1 MAGEQRRRRLR
12 ALLKKAHAAPADLDL
27 FEQALLHESAA
38 RERKQISN
46 ERLEFLGD
54 SVLGFVA
61 ATWLYRQ
68 HPDKN
73 EGWLTRRK
81 AAIVNDRVLAQTAL
95 RLQFPEILQLGEGMA
110 RAGGAHNETI
120 LADAFEA
127 FIGALYLRYGEAR
140 AQRFLVEQHLQQVD
154 LSEESVTDAKSRLQH
169 VMQERYRQVP
179 VYRDEAVG
187 TPQTP
192 QFTSQVILK
201 DTVLGSGTG
210 KSKKQAQ
217 LEAASKALETL
228 LAPARTHSQKKRTT
242 KR

>member
-12 ALLKKAHAAPADLDL
+12 ALLKKAHAAPTDLDL
-27 FEQALLHESAA
+27 FEQAFMHESAA
-38 RERKQISN
+38 RERREISN

-61 ATWLYRQ
+61 ATWLYEQ
-68 HPDKN
+68 HPDRD

-81 AAIVNDRVLAQTAL
+81 AAIVNDRALAQTAL
-95 RLQFPEILQLGEGMA
+95 RLGFPEMMQLGEGMT
-110 RAGGAHNETI
+110 RAGGAQNETI

-127 FIGALYLRYGEAR
+127 FLGALSLRYGESKTR
-140 AQRFLVEQHLQQVD
+140 RFLIEQHLQQVD

-169 VMQERYRQVP
+169 VMQERYRHVP

-187 TPQTP
+187 TPQAP
-192 QFTSQVILK
+192 CFTSQVILK

-228 LAPARTHSQKKRTT
+228 LAQPRRPKKQP
-242 KR
+242 

>member
-12 ALLKKAHAAPADLDL
+12 GLLKKAHAAPAEIDL
-27 FEQALLHESAA
+27 FEQAFTHESAA
-38 RERKQISN
+38 RERREISN

-61 ATWLYRQ
+61 ATWLYEH
-68 HPDKN
+68 HPDRD

-81 AAIVNDRVLAQTAL
+81 AAIVNDRALAQTAL
-95 RLQFPEILQLGEGMA
+95 RLGFPELLQLGEGMS

-127 FIGALYLRYGEAR
+127 FIGALYLRYGEGKAR
-140 AQRFLVEQHLQQVD
+140 RFLIEAHLQLVD
-154 LSEESVTDAKSRLQH
+154 LSDESVMDAKSRLQH
-169 VMQERYRQVP
+169 LMQERYRQIP

-187 TPQTP
+187 TPQAP
-192 QFTSQVILK
+192 AFTSQVILK

-210 KSKKQAQ
+210 RSKKQAQ
-217 LEAASKALETL
+217 LEAAGKALETL
-228 LAPARTHSQKKRTT
+228 LAQARANTGKRT
-242 KR
+242 KER

>member
-1 MAGEQRRRRLR
+1 VAGEQRRRRLR
-12 ALLKKAHAAPADLDL
+12 ALLKKAHAAPAELQP
-27 FEQALLHESAA
+27 FEQAFTHESAA
-38 RERKQISN
+38 RERSQLSN

-61 ATWLYRQ
+61 ATWLYQ
-68 HPDKN
+68 EHPDKD

-81 AAIVNDRVLAQTAL
+81 AAIVNDRALAQTAL
-95 RLQFPEILQLGEGMA
+95 RLGFPEMMQLGEGMA
-110 RAGGAHNETI
+110 RAGGAQNETI

-127 FIGALYLRYGEAR
+127 FLGALFLRYGESKTR
-140 AQRFLVEQHLQQVD
+140 RFLVEHHLRQVD
-154 LSEESVTDAKSRLQH
+154 LSEASVMDAKSRLQH

-179 VYRDEAVG
+179 VYRDDAVG
-187 TPQTP
+187 TPQEP
-192 QFTSQVILK
+192 RFTSQVILK

-210 KSKKQAQ
+210 RSKKQAQ

-228 LAPARTHSQKKRTT
+228 LAQPRTKSKKTNT

>member
-1 MAGEQRRRRLR
+1 MAGEARRRRLR
-12 ALLKKAHAAPADLDL
+12 ALLKTAHAAPADLDV
-27 FEQALLHESAA
+27 FEQAFMHESAA
-38 RERKQISN
+38 RERREISN

-61 ATWLYRQ
+61 ATWLYEH
-68 HPDKN
+68 HPDKD

-81 AAIVNDRVLAQTAL
+81 AAVVNDRVLAQTAL
-95 RLQFPEILQLGEGMA
+95 RLGFPEMMQVGEGMS
-110 RAGGAHNETI
+110 RSGGANNETI

-127 FIGALYLRYGEAR
+127 FVGALFLRYGEGKTR
-140 AQRFLVEQHLQQVD
+140 RFLIEAHLRLVD

-169 VMQERYRQVP
+169 VIQERYRQVP

-187 TPQTP
+187 TPQAP
-192 QFTSQVILK
+192 EFRSQVILK

-210 KSKKQAQ
+210 RSKKQAQ

-228 LAPARTHSQKKRTT
+228 LAKPRRASKKHP
-242 KR
+242 

>member
-12 ALLKKAHAAPADLDL
+12 ALLKKAHAAPAELEP
-27 FEQALLHESAA
+27 FEQAFLHESAA
-38 RERKQISN
+38 RERRQSSN

-61 ATWLYRQ
+61 ATWLYEH
-68 HPDKN
+68 HPDKD

-81 AAIVNDRVLAQTAL
+81 AAIVNDRALAQSAL
-95 RLQFPEILQLGEGMA
+95 RLGFPEVMQVGEGMA

-127 FIGALYLRYGEAR
+127 FVGALYLRYGESKTR
-140 AQRFLVEQHLQQVD
+140 RFLVEQHLRLVD
-154 LSEESVTDAKSRLQH
+154 LSDESVTDAKSRLQH
-169 VMQERYRQVP
+169 VLQERYRQVP

-187 TPQTP
+187 TPQAP
-192 QFTSQVILK
+192 EFTSQVILK

-210 KSKKQAQ
+210 RSKKQAQ

-228 LAPARTHSQKKRTT
+228 LATPRARNSKKKNST
-242 KR
+242 

>member
-12 ALLKKAHAAPADLDL
+12 ALLKKAHAAPTDLDL
-27 FEQALLHESAA
+27 FEQAFMHESAA
-38 RERKQISN
+38 RELREISN

-61 ATWLYRQ
+61 ATWLYEH
-68 HPDKN
+68 HPDKD

-81 AAIVNDRVLAQTAL
+81 AALVNDRALARSAL
-95 RLQFPEILQLGEGMA
+95 RIGFSDMLQLGEGMA
-110 RAGGAHNETI
+110 RSGGAQNETI

-127 FIGALYLRYGEAR
+127 FVGALYLRYGESR
-140 AQRFLVEQHLQQVD
+140 TRRFLVEQHLQQVD
-154 LSEESVTDAKSRLQH
+154 LSDDNVMDPKSRLQH
-169 VMQERYRQVP
+169 LMQERYRQIP

-187 TPQTP
+187 TPQAP
-192 QFTSQVILK
+192 RFRSQVILK
-201 DTVLGSGTG
+201 DTVVGSGTG

-228 LAPARTHSQKKRTT
+228 LAQPRTQRKKQP
-242 KR
+242 

>member
-27 FEQALLHESAA
+27 FEQAFLHESAA
-38 RERKQISN
+38 RERRQISN

-61 ATWLYRQ
+61 ATWLYEH
-68 HPDKN
+68 HPDKD

-95 RLQFPEILQLGEGMA
+95 RLGFPEMMQVGEGMS
-110 RAGGAHNETI
+110 RAGGARNQTI

-127 FIGALYLRYGEAR
+127 FVGALHLRYGEAKTR
-140 AQRFLVEQHLQQVD
+140 RFLVEQHLQLVD
-154 LSEESVTDAKSRLQH
+154 LSEASVTDPKSRLQH
-169 VMQERYRQVP
+169 LMQERYRQVP
-179 VYRDEAVG
+179 VYRDDAVG

-192 QFTSQVILK
+192 EFTSQVILK

-210 KSKKQAQ
+210 RSKKQAQ

-228 LAPARTHSQKKRTT
+228 LASPRPTSKRAKK
-242 KR
+242 K

>member
-1 MAGEQRRRRLR
+1 MAGEARRRRLR
-12 ALLKKAHAAPADLDL
+12 ALLKTAHAAPTDLDV
-27 FEQALLHESAA
+27 FEQAFVHESAA

-61 ATWLYRQ
+61 ATWLYEQ
-68 HPDKN
+68 HPDKD

-81 AAIVNDRVLAQTAL
+81 AALVNDRVLAQTAL
-95 RLQFPEILQLGEGMA
+95 RLGFPEIMQVGEGMS

-127 FIGALYLRYGEAR
+127 FVGALFLRYGENKTR
-140 AQRFLVEQHLQQVD
+140 RFLIETHLQLVD

-169 VMQERYRQVP
+169 ILQERYRQVP

-187 TPQTP
+187 TPQAP
-192 QFTSQVILK
+192 QFRSQVIYK

-210 KSKKQAQ
+210 RSKKQAQ

-228 LAPARTHSQKKRTT
+228 LAQPRRRPKKQP
-242 KR
+242 

>member
-12 ALLKKAHAAPADLDL
+12 ALLKKAHAAPTDLDV
-27 FEQALLHESAA
+27 FEQAFTHESAA
-38 RERKQISN
+38 RERREISN

-61 ATWLYRQ
+61 ATWLYEH
-68 HPDKN
+68 HPDRD

-81 AAIVNDRVLAQTAL
+81 AALVNDRALAQSAL
-95 RLQFPEILQLGEGMA
+95 RLAFPEMMQLGEGMA
-110 RAGGAHNETI
+110 RADGAHNETI

-127 FIGALYLRYGEAR
+127 FVGALFLRYGESR
-140 AQRFLVEQHLQQVD
+140 TRRFLIEQHLQQVD
-154 LSEESVTDAKSRLQH
+154 LSDENVVDAKSRLQH

-179 VYRDEAVG
+179 VYRDEGIG
-187 TPQTP
+187 TPQAP
-192 QFTSQVILK
+192 RFTSQVILK

-228 LAPARTHSQKKRTT
+228 LAQPRHQPKK
-242 KR
+242 KP

>member
-12 ALLKKAHAAPADLDL
+12 ALLKKAHAAPTDLDL
-27 FEQALLHESAA
+27 FEQAFMHESAA
-38 RERKQISN
+38 RERRQISN

-61 ATWLYRQ
+61 ATWLYE
-68 HPDKN
+68 HHDDKD

-81 AAIVNDRVLAQTAL
+81 AAIVNDRALAQTAL
-95 RLQFPEILQLGEGMA
+95 RLGFPDLMLVGEGMS

-127 FIGALYLRYGEAR
+127 FVGALYLRYGEGKAR
-140 AQRFLVEQHLQQVD
+140 RFLIEQHLQLVD

-169 VMQERYRQVP
+169 VMQERYREVP
-179 VYRDEAVG
+179 VYRDVSVG
-187 TPQTP
+187 TPQVP
-192 QFTSQVILK
+192 AFRSQVILK

-210 KSKKQAQ
+210 RSKKQAQ

-228 LAPARTHSQKKRTT
+228 LASARTTSARKAKK
-242 KR
+242 

>member
-12 ALLKKAHAAPADLDL
+12 ALLKKAHAAPMDLDL
-27 FEQALLHESAA
+27 FEQAFTHESAA
-38 RERKQISN
+38 RERREVSN

-61 ATWLYRQ
+61 ATWLYEH
-68 HPDKN
+68 HPDED

-81 AAIVNDRVLAQTAL
+81 AALVNDRALAQSAL
-95 RLQFPEILQLGEGMA
+95 RLAFPEMLQLGEGMA
-110 RAGGAHNETI
+110 RSGGAQNETI

-127 FIGALYLRYGEAR
+127 FLGALFLRYGESKTR
-140 AQRFLVEQHLQQVD
+140 RFLVEQHLQQVD
-154 LSEESVTDAKSRLQH
+154 LSDESVMDSKSRLQH
-169 VMQERYRQVP
+169 LMQERYRQVP
-179 VYRDEAVG
+179 VYRDHAVG
-187 TPQTP
+187 TPQEP
-192 QFTSQVILK
+192 RFTSQVILK

-228 LAPARTHSQKKRTT
+228 LAQPRTQTKKKT

>member
-12 ALLKKAHAAPADLDL
+12 ALLKKAHAAPAELDL
-27 FEQALLHESAA
+27 FEQAFLHESAA
-38 RERKQISN
+38 RERREISN

-61 ATWLYRQ
+61 ATWLYEE
-68 HPDKN
+68 HGDKD

-81 AAIVNDRVLAQTAL
+81 AASVNDGALAQTAL
-95 RLQFPEILQLGEGMA
+95 RLGFPEMLQLGEGMA
-110 RAGGAHNETI
+110 RAGGSQNHTI

-127 FIGALYLRYGEAR
+127 FVGALYLRYGESKAR
-140 AQRFLVEQHLQQVD
+140 RFLIEQHLRHVD

-169 VMQERYRQVP
+169 LMQERYHQVP
-179 VYRDEAVG
+179 VYRDLAVG
-187 TPQTP
+187 TPQAP

-210 KSKKQAQ
+210 KSKKHAQ
-217 LEAASKALETL
+217 LEAASEALETL
-228 LAPARTHSQKKRTT
+228 LAKPRVRDSKR
-242 KR
+242 

>member
-27 FEQALLHESAA
+27 FEQAFLHESAA
-38 RERKQISN
+38 RERRQISN

-61 ATWLYRQ
+61 ATWLYDQ
-68 HPDKN
+68 HPDRD

-95 RLQFPEILQLGEGMA
+95 RLGFPEMMQVGEGMA
-110 RAGGAHNETI
+110 RSGGTHNETV

-127 FIGALYLRYGEAR
+127 FVGALHLRYGESKTR
-140 AQRFLVEQHLQQVD
+140 RFLIEQHLKLVD
-154 LSEESVTDAKSRLQH
+154 LSDESVMDAKSRLQH
-169 VMQERYRQVP
+169 LMQERYRQIP
-179 VYRDEAVG
+179 LYRDQSVG
-187 TPQTP
+187 TPQAP
-192 QFTSQVILK
+192 EFTSQVILK

-210 KSKKQAQ
+210 RSKKQAQ

-228 LAPARTHSQKKRTT
+228 LASARASSDKKAKTR
-242 KR
+242 R

>member
-27 FEQALLHESAA
+27 FEQAFMHESAA
-38 RERKQISN
+38 REWQQISN

-54 SVLGFVA
+54 SVLGFIA
-61 ATWLYRQ
+61 ATWLYEH
-68 HPDKN
+68 HPDQD

-81 AAIVNDRVLAQTAL
+81 AAVVNDRVLAKTAL
-95 RLQFPEILQLGEGMA
+95 RLAFPEMMLLGEGMT

-127 FIGALYLRYGEAR
+127 FVGALFLRCGESKTR
-140 AQRFLVEQHLQQVD
+140 RFLVEQHLQLAD

-169 VMQERYRQVP
+169 LMQERYRQAP

-187 TPQTP
+187 TPQMP
-192 QFTSQVILK
+192 EFRSQVILK

-217 LEAASKALETL
+217 LEAASEALETL
-228 LAPARTHSQKKRTT
+228 LARPRAQSQKRTQKR
-242 KR
+242 

>member
-27 FEQALLHESAA
+27 FEQAFLHESAA
-38 RERKQISN
+38 RERRQISN

-61 ATWLYRQ
+61 ATWLYE
-68 HPDKN
+68 HHEDKD

-81 AAIVNDRVLAQTAL
+81 AAVVNDRVLAQTAL
-95 RLQFPEILQLGEGMA
+95 RLGFPEMMEVGAGMS
-110 RAGGAHNETI
+110 RSGGAHNETI

-127 FIGALYLRYGEAR
+127 FLGALFLRYGESKTR
-140 AQRFLVEQHLQQVD
+140 RFLIEQHLRLVD
-154 LSEESVTDAKSRLQH
+154 LSEDSVMDAKSRLQH
-169 VMQERYRQVP
+169 LMQERYRQVP

-192 QFTSQVILK
+192 EFRSQVILK

-210 KSKKQAQ
+210 RSKKQAQ

-228 LAPARTHSQKKRTT
+228 LASPRATSKRAKKQ
-242 KR
+242 

>member
-1 MAGEQRRRRLR
+1 MAGEARRRRLR
-12 ALLKKAHAAPADLDL
+12 VLLKKAHAAPTDLDL
-27 FEQALLHESAA
+27 FEQAFTHESAA
-38 RERKQISN
+38 RERRQISN

-61 ATWLYRQ
+61 ATWLYQ
-68 HPDKN
+68 HHPDKN

-95 RLQFPEILQLGEGMA
+95 RLGFPEMMQVGEGMG

-127 FIGALYLRYGEAR
+127 FVGALFLRYGESKTR
-140 AQRFLVEQHLQQVD
+140 RFLIETHLQLVD

-169 VMQERYRQVP
+169 VLQERYRQVP

-187 TPQTP
+187 TPQEP
-192 QFTSQVILK
+192 QFRSQVIYK

-228 LAPARTHSQKKRTT
+228 LAPPRRQPKKQP
-242 KR
+242 

>member
-27 FEQALLHESAA
+27 FEQAFTHESAA
-38 RERKQISN
+38 RERRGISN

-61 ATWLYRQ
+61 ATWLYER
-68 HPDKN
+68 HPDED

-81 AAIVNDRVLAQTAL
+81 AALVNDRALAQTAL
-95 RLQFPEILQLGEGMA
+95 RLAFPEMMQLGEGMA
-110 RAGGAHNETI
+110 RSGGAQNETI

-127 FIGALYLRYGEAR
+127 FLGALFLRYGESKTR
-140 AQRFLVEQHLQQVD
+140 RFLVEQHLQQVD
-154 LSEESVTDAKSRLQH
+154 LSDESVMDSKSRLQH
-169 VMQERYRQVP
+169 LMQERYRQVP
-179 VYRDEAVG
+179 VYRDDAVG
-187 TPQTP
+187 SPQEP
-192 QFTSQVILK
+192 RFTSQVILK

-210 KSKKQAQ
+210 RSKKQAQ
-217 LEAASKALETL
+217 LEAAGKALETL
-228 LAPARTHSQKKRTT
+228 LAQPRAQTKKKT